1 MIRVAMDGPAGVG
14 KSSTAKALAKYF
26 DFAYLDT
33 GAMYRAATWWCLH
46 QGIDLDATPVDE
58 QLVTETVAAL
68 FTDCLLYT
76 SPSPRDPKTSRMPSS
91 A

>member
-46 QGIDLDATPVDE
+46 QASILTPH
-58 QLVTETVAAL
+58 
-68 FTDCLLYT
+68 
-76 SPSPRDPKTSRMPSS
+76 RWMSS
-91 A
+91 W